1 MRSKKPRTIIER
13 IQRLSSNSKTFKRF
27 EERLKRQLIE
37 AVIQSGIVDGTLDPR
52 GKTEE
57 QFRIETLDLLR
68 NIAKSESSI
77 QWTLDFRG
85 GLLRQARRLRR
96 MEKREEAILYYATWI
111 EHMLNGMIAT
121 VFRRRKLSDEWVR
134 DFIRETQLKAKFAF
148 VVLMLSDKSPSL
160 AQAKAIREI
169 A

>member
-1 MRSKKPRTIIER
+1 
-13 IQRLSSNSKTFKRF
+13 
-27 EERLKRQLIE
+27 
-37 AVIQSGIVDGTLDPR
+37 R
-52 GKTEE
+52 GKT
-57 QFRIETLDLLR
+57 QDQLRLETLDHLR

-96 MEKREEAILYYATWI
+96 MEKREEPILYYATWI

-134 DFIRETQLKAKFAF
+134 DFIRETQLKAK
-148 VVLMLSDKSPSL
+148 LDRKSTRLNSS
-160 AQAKAIREI
+160 QVAISYAVFCLKKKITRI
-169 A
+169 